1 MHQFLLFCGCIVCGI
16 IIAILYFAY
25 NLLLKKSNLI
35 VIQVIFDTLLGITAI
50 FLIAVVSTYNDG
62 IIRPYFFVGEIFGI
76 FLLKEIKKIVLILLK
91 KIKNLGNKKAKCKKN
106 NIMISEFIKNICIL

>member
-62 IIRPYFFVGEIFGI
+62 IIRPYFFIGEIFGI
-76 FLLKEIKKIVLILLK
+76 FLTKEIKKMVLILF
-91 KIKNLGNKKAKCKKN
+91 KKAKKSGKKKK
-106 NIMISEFIKNICIL
+106 MQKK